1 MAELDKQQ
9 QKTQE
14 YYGNYPNFR
23 IASGIKIPDG
33 DLKGEYV
40 DYSVTT
46 DNLQGMAWYK
56 NGQHKLV
63 VNNCSYEYLGED
75 NSAEEMSKIILAKN
89 GNIKIEA
96 KNGDIELSAAN
107 IHLKA
112 AEEIKFSTPAGI
124 LDIQAATFN
133 IKATTCNVL
142 SRHQL
147 TMAGQFVDI
156 AGATSCNIDTM
167 DTKQRAKFAG
177 NIMTVLNNKILNNIN
192 GYNLYRYWRFWN

>member
-1 MAELDKQQ
+1 MADLDKQQ
-9 QKTQE
+9 PKTQE

-23 IASGIKIPDG
+23 VASGIKIPDG

-63 VNNCSYEYLGED
+63 VNNCSYEYVGED
-75 NSAEEMSKIILAKN
+75 NTDKDMSKIILAKN
-89 GNIKIEA
+89 GNIKIEC
-96 KNGDIELSAAN
+96 KNGDIELAAAN

-112 AEEIKFSTPAGI
+112 TEEIKFSTPAGI
-124 LDIQAATFN
+124 LDIQASVFN
-133 IKATTCNVL
+133 IKATTVNVL
-142 SRHQL
+142 ARHQL
-147 TMAGQFVDI
+147 TMCGQFVDI

-177 NIMTVLNNKILNNIN
+177 NIMTVLNNKILNFFKS
-192 GYNLYRYWRFWN
+192 L

>member
-1 MAELDKQQ
+1 MADLDKQQ
-9 QKTQE
+9 PKTQE

-23 IASGIKIPDG
+23 VASGIKIPDG

-96 KNGDIELSAAN
+96 KNGDIELMAN
-107 IHLKA
+107 NITLNA
-112 AEEIKFSTPAGI
+112 TEEIKLLGDKLYSSSTI
-124 LDIQAATFN
+124 MNL
-133 IKATTCNVL
+133 KATNCNIL
-142 SRHQL
+142 TRQNL
-147 TMAGQFVDI
+147 TMAGQFTDI
-156 AGATSCNIDTM
+156 LGASSVNLDTM
-167 DTKQRAKFAG
+167 DTAPRARYAG
-177 NIMTVLNNKILNNIN
+177 SIMTVLNNKIKS
-192 GYNLYRYWRFWN
+192 FFEDFS